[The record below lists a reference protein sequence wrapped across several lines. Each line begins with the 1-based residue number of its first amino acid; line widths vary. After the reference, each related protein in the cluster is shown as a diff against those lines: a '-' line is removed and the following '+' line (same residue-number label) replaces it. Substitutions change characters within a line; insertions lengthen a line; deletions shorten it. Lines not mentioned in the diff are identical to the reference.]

1 MMPMLRFF
9 RHSDGTFAHFNGMGA
24 TPADLLLTLLA
35 YDDTRGAPLSNAPHS
50 AYQRLEAGGGVL
62 IMDTGRAPPIEMSL
76 EAHAGC
82 LSFEFSSPKQSLIVV
97 NCGMPATAREEWRRH
112 ARATRVAFDGDVQRY
127 VLGPLRR
134 SRGVPARARRLADV
148 RRPEPRLGDARRSR
162 RCDRAARRP

>member
-35 YDDTRGAPLSNAPHS
+35 YDESRGAPLSNAPYS

-97 NCGMPATAREEWRRH
+97 NCGMPANARDRLAPL
-112 ARATRVAFDGDVQRY
+112 ARATAAHSTVTFNDESSAHFVEMPAFRR
-127 VLGPLRR
+127 VLGGSPM
-134 SRGVPARARRLADV
+134 
-148 RRPEPRLGDARRSR
+148 LGGPTTCR
-162 RCDRAARRP
+162 